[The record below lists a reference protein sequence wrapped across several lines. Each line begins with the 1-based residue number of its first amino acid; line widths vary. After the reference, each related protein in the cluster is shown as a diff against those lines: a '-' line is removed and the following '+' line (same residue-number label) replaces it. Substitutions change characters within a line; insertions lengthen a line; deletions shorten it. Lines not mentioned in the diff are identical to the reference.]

1 MNSATHSYW
10 PADTTRSVL
19 ETTVGS
25 VLRDAADAAPER
37 AAIAA
42 WTAIPGQRRTWT
54 YAALLRDAEHAAR
67 ALLARFAPGEHV
79 AVYAPNSAEWLLL
92 ELGAGLAGIVLVTVN
107 PASRAREL
115 EYILRQSR
123 SAGLFH
129 VSEFRCN
136 PMSEWIEQVRP
147 QLSGLRE
154 VIRFEAWAEF
164 VDGAAG
170 PDAMPTVKPDD
181 AAQIQY
187 TSGTTGSPKGALLH
201 HRGLTNNARAYVEL
215 LALGDGDV
223 YAHAMPFFHT
233 AGCGLSTLGAI
244 QRRATHAFLPAFD
257 SGRLLEL
264 LERERATH
272 LMGVP
277 TMLIALLE
285 HPNRRRHDLS
295 ALRLVVSGGASVPP
309 ELVRAI
315 ESQFGVGFTVVY
327 GQTEAS
333 PLITQTRLD
342 DGPDD
347 RANTIGRPIPQI
359 EVKIIEPGS
368 GEIVPVDTVGE
379 LCTRGY
385 HIMHGYFDRP
395 DATTAAI
402 CSEGWLHTGDL
413 ATMDAR
419 GYCRIAGRLKDMVIR
434 GGENLFPAEIEAVLI
449 EHTAVAEAAVIGV
462 PDRLMGE
469 ELAAFI
475 RITADPPGIDELRAH
490 VKNRLAGPKAP
501 RYWVFLDE
509 FPLTGSGKVQKF
521 VLRERWGRGV
531 YRFVDAAPLAGRE
544 TPTT

>member
-25 VLRDAADAAPER
+25 VLREAAGAAPER

-54 YAALLRDAEHAAR
+54 YAALLRDAERAAQ

-123 SAGLFH
+123 SAGLIH
-129 VSEFRCN
+129 VSEFRGN
-136 PMSEWIEQVRP
+136 PMSEWVEQVRP

-154 VIRFEAWAEF
+154 VIQFEAWAEF
-164 VDGAAG
+164 VDGAG
-170 PDAMPTVKPDD
+170 DPDALLTVKPED

-201 HRGLTNNARAYVEL
+201 HRGLTNNARAYAEL

-244 QRRATHAFLPAFD
+244 QRRANHAFLPAFD
-257 SGRLLEL
+257 AGRLLEL

-272 LMGVP
+272 LLGVP

-295 ALRLVVSGGASVPP
+295 ALRLVVSGGASP
-309 ELVRAI
+309 
-315 ESQFGVGFTVVY
+315 
-327 GQTEAS
+327 
-333 PLITQTRLD
+333 
-342 DGPDD
+342 
-347 RANTIGRPIPQI
+347 NW
-359 EVKIIEPGS
+359 
-368 GEIVPVDTVGE
+368 
-379 LCTRGY
+379 C
-385 HIMHGYFDRP
+385 
-395 DATTAAI
+395 
-402 CSEGWLHTGDL
+402 
-413 ATMDAR
+413 AR
-419 GYCRIAGRLKDMVIR
+419 SRR
-434 GGENLFPAEIEAVLI
+434 
-449 EHTAVAEAAVIGV
+449 
-462 PDRLMGE
+462 
-469 ELAAFI
+469 
-475 RITADPPGIDELRAH
+475 
-490 VKNRLAGPKAP
+490 
-501 RYWVFLDE
+501 
-509 FPLTGSGKVQKF
+509 S
-521 VLRERWGRGV
+521 
-531 YRFVDAAPLAGRE
+531 
-544 TPTT
+544 